1 MSWRSR
7 LHDDLELAGPQGEDA
22 AMALVI
28 ENDALVELDYTMK
41 DEWGGELE
49 STEGGRSFTYVHGQH
64 QLPDALENALAGLAV
79 GEEKNVTLGPAEAY
93 GTVDPTAFMEVAKN
107 RLPPEALSP
116 GTEVTGRRP
125 GGVIMFVTVHEVR
138 DDTVLLNMNH
148 PLAGKTLHFHLRVLN
163 IVRQP
168 R

>member
-1 MSWRSR
+1 MNS
-7 LHDDLELAGPQGEDA
+7 ELAGPQEEDA
-22 AMALVI
+22 AMALII

-49 STEGGRSFTYVHGQH
+49 STEGGSSFTYVHGQH
-64 QLPDALENALAGLAV
+64 QLPPALEDALSGLAV
-79 GEEKNVTLGPAEAY
+79 GDEKTVTLGPAEAY
-93 GTVDPTAFMEVAKN
+93 GTVDPTAFMEVAKD

-116 GTEVTGRRP
+116 GTGVTQRRP
-125 GGVIMFVTVHEVR
+125 GGVIMFITVHEVR

-148 PLAGKTLHFHLRVLN
+148 PLAGKTLRFHLRVLN
-163 IVRQP
+163 IVPQP